1 MVGQGV
7 WFLVL
12 NASVV
17 WAVVGGGLMWFV
29 RMKSLVALILIA
41 PFIIAPAFAHLGGVG
56 EALSFYSTSLL
67 YGLPGLIVGV
77 LYADYQRVKQYFARS
92 SKLAFL
98 ARGGMALSAVY
109 IVGYFGQRIIMD
121 NPMVQF
127 VLGFVNGGDRVQELV
142 DKLDSQGVVQA
153 AICFAGSV
161 SLLAFSRYRE
171 ERSKIQALEGV
182 KKDEGVRS

>member
-1 MVGQGV
+1 
-7 WFLVL
+7 
-12 NASVV
+12 
-17 WAVVGGGLMWFV
+17 MWVV
-29 RMKSLVALILIA
+29 RMKSLVAPILIA
-41 PFIIAPAFAHLGGVG
+41 PFIIAPAFQHLSGAG
-56 EALSFYSTSLL
+56 EALGFYSTSLL

-98 ARGGMALSAVY
+98 ARGGMALSSVY

-127 VLGFVNGGDRVQELV
+127 ALGFVNGGDRVQELV

-153 AICFAGSV
+153 ALCFAGSLG
-161 SLLAFSRYRE
+161 LLVFTRYRE
-171 ERSKIQALEGV
+171 ERSKTQALESV
-182 KKDEGVRS
+182 TKDEGVQS

>member
-17 WAVVGGGLMWFV
+17 WAVIGGGLMWVV

-41 PFIIAPAFAHLGGVG
+41 PFIIAPAFQHLGGVG
-56 EALSFYSTSLL
+56 KALGFYSTSLL
-67 YGLPGLIVGV
+67 YGLPGLIIGV
-77 LYADYQRVKQYFARS
+77 LYADYQRVKQYFART

-98 ARGGMALSAVY
+98 ARGGMALSSVY

-127 VLGFVNGGDRVQELV
+127 ALGFVNGGDRVQELA
-142 DKLDSQGVVQA
+142 DKLDSQGVMQA
-153 AICFAGSV
+153 ALCLAGSLG
-161 SLLAFSRYRE
+161 LLAFTRYRE
-171 ERSKIQALEGV
+171 ERSKTQALEGAT
-182 KKDEGVRS
+182 KDEGVRS

>member
-1 MVGQGV
+1 MAGQGV

-17 WAVVGGGLMWFV
+17 WAVIGGGLMWFV

-41 PFIIAPAFAHLGGVG
+41 PFIIAPAFAHLGGVE

-67 YGLPGLIVGV
+67 YGLPGLVIGV
-77 LYADYQRVKQYFARS
+77 LYADYQRVKQYFART

-98 ARGGMALSAVY
+98 ARGGIALSSVY
-109 IVGYFGQRIIMD
+109 IVVYFGQRIIMD

-127 VLGFVNGGDRVQELV
+127 ALGFVNGGDRVQELV
-142 DKLDSQGVVQA
+142 DKLDSQVVVQA
-153 AICFAGSV
+153 ALCFAGSLG
-161 SLLAFSRYRE
+161 LLAFTRYRE
-171 ERSKIQALEGV
+171 ERSKTQALESV
-182 KKDEGVRS
+182 TKDEGVQS

>member
-1 MVGQGV
+1 MLGQGV

-17 WAVVGGGLMWFV
+17 WAVIGGGLMWFV
-29 RMKSLVALILIA
+29 RMKSVVALILIA
-41 PFIIAPAFAHLGGVG
+41 PFIIAPAFAHLGRVG
-56 EALSFYSTSLL
+56 EVLSFYSTSLL
-67 YGLPGLIVGV
+67 YGLPGLVIGV
-77 LYADYQRVKQYFARS
+77 LYADYQRVKQYFART

-98 ARGGMALSAVY
+98 ARGGMALSSVY

-127 VLGFVNGGDRVQELV
+127 ALGFVNGGDRVQELV

-153 AICFAGSV
+153 ALCFACSLG
-161 SLLAFSRYRE
+161 LLAFTRYRE
-171 ERSKIQALEGV
+171 ERSKTQALESV
-182 KKDEGVRS
+182 TKDEGVQS

>member
-17 WAVVGGGLMWFV
+17 WAVIGGGLMWFV

-41 PFIIAPAFAHLGGVG
+41 PFIITPAFQHLSGVG
-56 EALSFYSTSLL
+56 EVLGFYSTSLL